1 MWALEMLMKAAWTLV
16 RLWWRLM
23 TGSACGGGVV
33 LLLAMLAWGARGGN
47 GEPAHVL
54 PRGATEVDGT
64 HHP

>member
-1 MWALEMLMKAAWTLV
+1 
-16 RLWWRLM
+16 M

-54 PRGATEVDGT
+54 PRGATVKALVWFW
-64 HHP
+64 